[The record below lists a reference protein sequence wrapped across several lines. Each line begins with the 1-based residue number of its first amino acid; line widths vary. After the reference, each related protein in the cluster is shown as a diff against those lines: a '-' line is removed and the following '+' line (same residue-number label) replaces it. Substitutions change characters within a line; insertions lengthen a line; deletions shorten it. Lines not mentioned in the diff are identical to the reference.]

1 MGLKMN
7 KKEFQKF
14 LDRDHGRCW
23 HCGTSDA
30 TLIPQHRLGRG
41 MGGSKSSIRNNPSNI
56 ITFCSQANGEIE
68 SDAVAQDRARNFGWK
83 LSNFQDPKN
92 ILVFDA
98 YDGNWYLLNDQYD
111 RWLVA

>member
-7 KKEFQKF
+7 KKEFQKY

-23 HCGTSDA
+23 HCGTSDT

-41 MGGSKSSIRNNPSNI
+41 MGGSKSLLRNSPSNI
-56 ITFCSQANGEIE
+56 ITFCSLANGQIE
-68 SDAVAQDRARNFGWK
+68 SDPKAQDQARNFGWK